1 MSSSNP
7 YPVTSFSLSGGLPV
21 IARSRPGPEILA
33 ARLVIRGG
41 SGADP
46 QYRRGAHQLLAGTM
60 TRGCGQLD
68 ADALADLVE
77 GAGAALRAE
86 AHEDSLVLGLK
97 CAATDTPDLLPLL
110 LAMVRRPLLAPDQVA
125 IERQLNLQTLQ
136 RQKEDPY
143 QLAHDQLLR
152 LLYGEGPY
160 GHDPLGV
167 EGDLEAIS
175 TDLLAE
181 LAAGLGRQ
189 GAVLVLSGTLPNNL
203 QALLESSLEGH
214 PWPTHQP
221 MASPAEE
228 PTNPDQGLSASP
240 AGDLMALEQDTE
252 QLVLMLGCPTVPL
265 GHPDALPLRLLQT
278 HLGLGM
284 SSRLFVVMREE
295 RGLAY
300 DVGLSLPAR
309 CGAAPFVMHLSTS
322 ADRAEEAT
330 ACLLEEWQRL
340 LEEPL
345 DPAALE
351 LARAK
356 YIGQDAMGRQTCA
369 QIAERLALV
378 LSHGLPSDHV
388 ERCLARAAD
397 LDGAALQQAARRWL
411 PQASLSLVGPASAL
425 APATAAWQAAGGIDL
440 SRSRSLV

>member
-1 MSSSNP
+1 MTTAIP
-7 YPVTSFSLSGGLPV
+7 FTVPSFSLSGGLPV
-21 IARSRPGPEILA
+21 VARSRPGPEILA

-46 QYRRGAHQLLAGTM
+46 RHGRGAHQLLAGTM
-60 TRGCGQLD
+60 TRGCGSLD

-110 LAMVRRPLLAPDQVA
+110 LAMTRRPLLAPDQVA

-152 LLYGEGPY
+152 QLYGEGPY

-167 EGDLEAIS
+167 EGELKAIS
-175 TDLLAE
+175 ADQLGD

-189 GAVLVLSGTLPNNL
+189 GAVLVLSGTLPDNL
-203 QALLESSLEGH
+203 QSLLEDSLEGL
-214 PWPTHQP
+214 PWTTHLP
-221 MASPAEE
+221 LASTEGAPPHAFSGVPA
-228 PTNPDQGLSASP
+228 
-240 AGDLMALEQDTE
+240 AGGSLMALEQDTE

-300 DVGLSLPAR
+300 DVGVSHPAR
-309 CGAAPFVMHLSTS
+309 CSAAPFVMHLSTS

-330 ACLLEEWQRL
+330 TCLLEEWRRL

-378 LSHGLPSDHV
+378 LSHGLPADHV
-388 ERCLARAAD
+388 ERCLARAAE

-411 PQASLSLVGPASAL
+411 PQASLSLVGPAPAL
-425 APATAAWQAAGGIDL
+425 ASATAAWEAAGGMDL
-440 SRSRSLV
+440 SRSRTPA